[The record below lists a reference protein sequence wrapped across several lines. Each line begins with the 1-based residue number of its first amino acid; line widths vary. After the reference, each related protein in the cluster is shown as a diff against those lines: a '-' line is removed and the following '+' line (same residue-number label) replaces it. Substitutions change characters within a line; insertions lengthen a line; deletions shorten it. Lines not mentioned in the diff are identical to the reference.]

1 MDLASV
7 FFAQLGDAN
16 KNSLQERESMSISV
30 EVRGDLEKAIRF
42 FKKQL
47 QKDGILKECKKRQFY
62 LKPSVKKKHKRLA
75 AERRRRSDARRS
87 LYTER

>member
-1 MDLASV
+1 
-7 FFAQLGDAN
+7 LGDDN
-16 KNSLQERESMSISV
+16 KVSLQEGELMSISV

-87 LYTER
+87 LYREG